1 MRIGAVGD
9 DHCGGTDMELYI
21 GGTGQGKLHYVQNK
35 KNLDCGAVADGA
47 VCDEQQLL
55 QAAIINQ
62 FHLYLRRLLQEH
74 GDVEAC
80 LRSLLAKNAS
90 AVLIMDEVGCGIV
103 PLDAF
108 ERQYREV
115 VGRVGCRLA
124 QEASHV
130 ERIVCGL
137 GQVLK

>member
-1 MRIGAVGD
+1 
-9 DHCGGTDMELYI
+9 MELYI
-21 GGTGQGKLHYVQNK
+21 GGTGQGKLHYVQTK

-55 QAAIINQ
+55 QASVINH

-74 GDVEAC
+74 EDVEVC
-80 LRSLLAKNAS
+80 LRSLLNKNPS
-90 AVLIMDEVGCGIV
+90 IVIIMDEVGCGIV

-115 VGRVGCRLA
+115 VGRAGCRLA

>member
-1 MRIGAVGD
+1 
-9 DHCGGTDMELYI
+9 MELYI

-35 KNLDCGAVADGA
+35 KNLDYGAVADGA

-80 LRSLLAKNAS
+80 LRSLLAENAS
-90 AVLIMDEVGCGIV
+90 TVLIMDEVGCGIV

-115 VGRVGCRLA
+115 VGRVSCRLA

>member
-1 MRIGAVGD
+1 M
-9 DHCGGTDMELYI
+9 
-21 GGTGQGKLHYVQNK
+21 
-35 KNLDCGAVADGA
+35 
-47 VCDEQQLL
+47 
-55 QAAIINQ
+55 
-62 FHLYLRRLLQEH
+62 
-74 GDVEAC
+74 EAC
-80 LRSLLAKNAS
+80 LRSLLVENAS

>member
-1 MRIGAVGD
+1 
-9 DHCGGTDMELYI
+9 MELYI
-21 GGTGQGKLHYVQNK
+21 GGTGQGKLRYVQSK
-35 KNLDCGAVADGA
+35 KNLDSGVVADGA

-55 QAAIINQ
+55 QAAVINH

-74 GDVEAC
+74 GDVDAC
-80 LRSLLAKNAS
+80 LRLLLAENAS
-90 AVLIMDEVGCGIV
+90 VALIMDEVGCGIV

-108 ERQYREV
+108 ERQYRET
-115 VGRVGCRLA
+115 VGRASCRLA

>member
-1 MRIGAVGD
+1 
-9 DHCGGTDMELYI
+9 MELYI
-21 GGTGQGKLHYVQNK
+21 GGTGQGKLRYVQSK
-35 KNLDCGAVADGA
+35 KNLDSGVVADGA

-55 QAAIINQ
+55 QAAVINH

-74 GDVEAC
+74 GDVDAC
-80 LRSLLAKNAS
+80 LRLLLAENAS
-90 AVLIMDEVGCGIV
+90 VALIMDEVGCGIV

-108 ERQYREV
+108 ERQYRET
-115 VGRVGCRLA
+115 VGRTGCSLA